1 MYASARVFPPPLFL
15 GFLFFVVSFF
25 PPSSFLPFAS
35 RRGAEAFSNPPR
47 AGSIGLDFPFE
58 RRESQPL
65 HSQQPRFHFARWLAC
80 GLVKLTSNGTVRLS
94 LIQNRF
100 GLVVLSLAD
109 EDRARLFVPSSSIK
123 LGDINLYPN
132 DSREGPRDR
141 SIYLDEGSASGTR
154 RGRRARSR
162 GSKSV
167 SF

>member
-1 MYASARVFPPPLFL
+1 MYASARAHFSPFFRFSFFFCCFPPPA
-15 GFLFFVVSFF
+15 
-25 PPSSFLPFAS
+25 SFLPFTS

-58 RRESQPL
+58 RRESPPL

-80 GLVKLTSNGTVRLS
+80 RLVKLTSNGTVRLS

-100 GLVVLSLAD
+100 GLVVLSLA

-123 LGDINLYPN
+123 LRDINLYPN
-132 DSREGPRDR
+132 DSREGSRDR